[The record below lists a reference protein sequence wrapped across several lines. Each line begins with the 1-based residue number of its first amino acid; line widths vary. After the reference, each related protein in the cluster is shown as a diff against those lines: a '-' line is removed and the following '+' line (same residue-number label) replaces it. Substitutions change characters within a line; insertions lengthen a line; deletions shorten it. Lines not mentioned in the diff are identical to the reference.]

1 MSLTEPNG
9 TPSEPE
15 LSKSLERGCRWLTSM
30 MDERGGIQAS
40 DQAALYYK
48 VPASLAING
57 AFESAFSSLDWIASR
72 FLGDRGQLDIPAEQE
87 ASRWTNT
94 YDRGWLVWGAQM
106 CGRYDLAFPLAQ
118 DILTY
123 QNPRTGGFRD
133 TQAALNSG
141 EGVEHAMTAGFAGL
155 ALLATGHLAAAGRT
169 ARFLIDLLESQP
181 DPEGGIYLALEYK
194 SDGTR
199 RLLLQQTSKDYVDR
213 RGIKQRP
220 ARLGPVQ
227 VLLVRLYRL
236 TREDEYLEAARQYT
250 DIILTGAEGIYSCV
264 EAHKY
269 LWGLTEL
276 YQVAPDES
284 YRVAARQ
291 IASYILQRQQSDGQ
305 WWGDAVGGE
314 GDDQSLELR
323 LNTTCNA
330 LVGLAYYRYWRGR

>member
-1 MSLTEPNG
+1 MSMTEPLR
-9 TPSEPE
+9 TPSEQE
-15 LSKSLERGCRWLTSM
+15 LAESLKRGCHWIVSL
-30 MDERGGIQAS
+30 MDERGSIQGS
-40 DQAALYYK
+40 NQAALYYK

-57 AFESAFSSLDWIASR
+57 AFGSAFSSLNWIASR
-72 FLGDRGQLDIPAEQE
+72 FLGDHGQLEIPAKQE

-94 YDRGWLVWGAQM
+94 YDRGWLVWGAEM
-106 CGRYDLAFPLAQ
+106 CGRYDLSFPLAQ

-155 ALLATGHLAAAGRT
+155 ALLATGHLAAARRT
-169 ARFLIDLLESQP
+169 AYFLIELLEIQP
-181 DPEGGIYLALEYK
+181 DPESGIYLALEYK

-199 RLLLQQTSKDYVDR
+199 RLLRQQTSKDYVDR
-213 RGIKQRP
+213 RGVKQRP

-227 VLLVRLYRL
+227 VFLARLHRL
-236 TREDEYLEAARQYT
+236 TKEDAYLEAARRYT
-250 DIILTGAEGIYSCV
+250 DIILMGTEGIYSCV

-276 YQVAPDES
+276 HLVAPDES

-291 IASYILQRQQSDGQ
+291 IATYILQRQQADGQ

-314 GDDQSLELR
+314 GEDQSLELR

-330 LVGLAYYRYWRGR
+330 LVGLAYYRYWQGR

>member
-1 MSLTEPNG
+1 MSMTEPLG
-9 TPSEPE
+9 TPSEQE
-15 LSKSLERGCRWLTSM
+15 LAKSLERGCQWIISM
-30 MDERGGIQAS
+30 MDERGSIQSS

-57 AFESAFSSLDWIASR
+57 AFGSAFSCLNWIASR
-72 FLGDRGQLDIPAEQE
+72 FLGERGQLEIPPEQE

-94 YDRGWLVWGAQM
+94 YDRGWLVWGAEM

-133 TQAALNSG
+133 TKAALNSG
-141 EGVEHAMTAGFAGL
+141 GGVEHAMTAGFAGL
-155 ALLATGHLAAAGRT
+155 GLLATGHLAAARRT
-169 ARFLIDLLESQP
+169 ADFLIDLLEIQP
-181 DPEGGIYLALEYK
+181 DPGSGIYLALDYK

-199 RLLLQQTSKDYVDR
+199 QLLLQQTSRDYVDR
-213 RGIKQRP
+213 SGSKQRP

-236 TREDEYLEAARQYT
+236 TKEEKYLETARRYT
-250 DIILTGAEGIYSCV
+250 DVILTGAEGIYSCV

-276 YQVAPDES
+276 YEVAPDEPC
-284 YRVAARQ
+284 RVAARQ
-291 IASYILQRQQSDGQ
+291 IACYILQRQQPDGQ

-314 GDDQSLELR
+314 SNDQSLELR

>member
-1 MSLTEPNG
+1 MTETSG
-9 TPSEPE
+9 TPSEQE
-15 LSKSLERGCRWLTSM
+15 LAGSLRRGCRWLTSM
-30 MDERGGIQAS
+30 MDERGSIQAS

-57 AFESAFSSLDWIASR
+57 EFEAAFSSLTWISSR
-72 FLGDRGQLDIPAEQE
+72 FLGDRGQLEIPAKQE
-87 ASRWTNT
+87 VSRWTNT
-94 YDRGWLVWGAQM
+94 YDRGWLVWGAEM

-123 QNPRTGGFRD
+123 QNPHTGGFRD
-133 TQAALNSG
+133 TRAALNSG

-155 ALLATGHLAAAGRT
+155 GLLTTGHLGAARRT
-169 ARFLIDLLESQP
+169 ARFLIDLLEIQP
-181 DPEGGIYLALEYK
+181 DPESGIYLALEYK

-199 RLLLQQTSKDYVDR
+199 QLLLQQTSRDYVDR
-213 RGIKQRP
+213 RGARQRP

-236 TREDEYLEAARQYT
+236 TKEDKYLEAAQRYT

-276 YQVAPDES
+276 YQVAPDEP
-284 YRVAARQ
+284 YREAARQ
-291 IASYILQRQQSDGQ
+291 IASYILQRQRSDGQ

-314 GDDQSLELR
+314 GNDQSLELR
-323 LNTTCNA
+323 LNTTCNV
-330 LVGLAYYRYWRGR
+330 LVGLAYYRYWTGR

>member
-1 MSLTEPNG
+1 MTKPNETPDEHRLADSLA
-9 TPSEPE
+9 
-15 LSKSLERGCRWLTSM
+15 RGCHWLTSM
-30 MDERGGIQAS
+30 MDERGSIQAS

-48 VPASLAING
+48 IPASLAING
-57 AFESAFSSLDWIASR
+57 SFESAFASLNWIAAR
-72 FLGDRGQLDIPAEQE
+72 FLGARGQLEIPAEQE

-94 YDRGWLVWGAQM
+94 YDRGWLVWGAEM

-123 QNPRTGGFRD
+123 QNPHTGGFRD
-133 TQAALNSG
+133 TKAALDSG
-141 EGVEHAMTAGFAGL
+141 EGIEHAMTAGFAGL
-155 ALLATGHLAAAGRT
+155 GLLATGHLAAARRT
-169 ARFLIDLLESQP
+169 ADFLANLLESQP
-181 DPEGGIYLALEYK
+181 DPENGIYLALEYR

-199 RLLLQQTSKDYVDR
+199 QLLLQQSSKDYVDR
-213 RGIKQRP
+213 LGIKQRP

-227 VLLVRLYRL
+227 VFLVRLYRL
-236 TREDEYLEAARQYT
+236 TREDRYLETARRYT
-250 DIILTGAEGIYSCV
+250 DSILTGAEGIYSCV

-284 YRVAARQ
+284 YRVAARE

-314 GDDQSLELR
+314 GNGQSLELR
-323 LNTTCNA
+323 LNTTCNT
-330 LVGLAYYRYWRGR
+330 LVGLAYYRYWSGR